1 MSQIQHIS
9 LSQLQGRIA
18 IALADALPLP
28 VWVCAEVADIKI
40 NASGH
45 CYIELIEK
53 NEKTGATEAQ
63 ARATIWRS
71 QVQST
76 VGRFERESG
85 QRLTKGMKILF
96 KATVSH
102 HAVYGMSLQIQQID
116 ALHTLGDMERRR
128 QQTIEQLQ
136 KDGVWDL
143 NRGHQMPI
151 VVQRVAVISSATAAG
166 YQDFMMELSRSN
178 YAIQT
183 ELFEAIMQG
192 ERCDESVVAALYAI
206 AERAEEFDAVAI
218 IRGGGSTGD
227 LECFNSYHLAFAVTQ
242 MPLPVLT
249 GIGHDKD
256 TSVTDMVA
264 HTMLKTPTAVAQWID
279 QQAANFDGALEYCA
293 VTLRDICRQTTHKAT
308 LRLEQMATDVRHLV
322 ERTLQGEAQKLDG
335 LATLVANFA
344 PERIFRLGY
353 AIARKEGK
361 ALASVEGVEVGDTI
375 EVAMADGKLNAK
387 VVEKR
392 KAENGTDAQSKSRD
406 CLQTM
411 PCKKEEKPA

>member
-1 MSQIQHIS
+1 MEQKSHIS
-9 LSQLQGRIA
+9 LAQLQGIIS

-71 QVQST
+71 QVMST
-76 VGRFERESG
+76 VGRFEQESG

-116 ALHTLGDMERRR
+116 ALHTIGDMERRR
-128 QQTIEQLQ
+128 QMTIEQLQ
-136 KDGVWDL
+136 KDGVWDM
-143 NRGHQMPI
+143 NREQPMPL

-166 YQDFMMELSRSN
+166 YRDFMMELARSN
-178 YAIQT
+178 YALHT

-192 ERCDESVVAALYAI
+192 ERSDESIVAALYAI
-206 AERAEEFDAVAI
+206 VARAEEFDAVAI

-227 LECFNSYHLAFAVTQ
+227 LECFNSYHIAFAVTQ

-264 HTMLKTPTAVAQWID
+264 HTMLKTPTAVAQWIEQRAVD
-279 QQAANFDGALEYCA
+279 FDGKLEYCA
-293 VTLRDICRQTTHKAT
+293 IALRDICRQTTHAAT

-322 ERTLQGEAQKLDG
+322 ERTLQGEAQRLDG
-335 LATLVANFA
+335 LSNLVANFA

-361 ALASVEGVEVGDTI
+361 ALASIEGVEVGDTI
-375 EVAMADGKLNAK
+375 DISLADGSLNARII
-387 VVEKR
+387 EK
-392 KAENGTDAQSKSRD
+392 TRD
-406 CLQTM
+406 ERRET
-411 PCKKEEKPA
+411 KDF

>member
-1 MSQIQHIS
+1 MTTVAHIT
-9 LSQLQGRIA
+9 LAQLQGRIS

-28 VWVCAEVADIKI
+28 VWVSAEIADIKI

-71 QVQST
+71 QVMST
-76 VGRFERESG
+76 IGRFEQESG

-96 KATVSH
+96 KATVQH

-116 ALHTLGDMERRR
+116 ALHTIGDMERRR

-136 KDGVWDL
+136 KEGVWDM
-143 NRGHQMPI
+143 NRSLPMPL

-166 YQDFMMELSRSN
+166 YQDFMNELAKSAYR
-178 YAIQT
+178 IKT
-183 ELFEAIMQG
+183 ELFEATMQG
-192 ERCDESVVAALYAI
+192 ERCDESIVTALYAV
-206 AERAEEFDAVAI
+206 AERSDEFDAVAI

-227 LECFNSYHLAFAVTQ
+227 LECYNSYLLAFAVTQ
-242 MPLPVLT
+242 FPLPVLT

-256 TSVTDMVA
+256 TSITDMVA
-264 HTMLKTPTAVAQWID
+264 HTPLKTPTAVAAWID
-279 QQAANFDGALEYCA
+279 GRATDFDGALEYCA
-293 VTLRDICRQTTHKAT
+293 ISLRDICRQATHTAT
-308 LRLEQMATDVRHLV
+308 LRLEQFSAEVRHLA
-322 ERTLQGEAQKLDG
+322 ERTLQSEKQRLDG
-335 LATLVANFA
+335 IANVVANFA

-361 ALASVEGVEVGDTI
+361 ALQSVESISIGDGI
-375 EVAMADGKLNAK
+375 EVALADGVINAK
-387 VVEKR
+387 VVEKLTID
-392 KAENGTDAQSKSRD
+392 N
-406 CLQTM
+406 
-411 PCKKEEKPA
+411 

>member
-1 MSQIQHIS
+1 MGEIQHIS
-9 LSQLQGRIA
+9 LAQLQGRIST
-18 IALADALPLP
+18 ALAEALPLP
-28 VWVCAEVADIKI
+28 VWVCAEVADLKI

-71 QVQST
+71 QVMST
-76 VGRFERESG
+76 IGRFEQESG

-96 KATVSH
+96 KAMVSH

-128 QQTIEQLQ
+128 QMTIEQLQ
-136 KDGVWDL
+136 KEGVWDM
-143 NRGHQMPI
+143 NRSQEMPL
-151 VVQRVAVISSATAAG
+151 VVQRVAIISSATAAG

-178 YAIQT
+178 YALHT

-192 ERCDESVVAALYAI
+192 ERSDESVVAALYAI
-206 AERAEEFDAVAI
+206 AERSDEFDAVAI
-218 IRGGGSTGD
+218 IRGGGSTSD
-227 LECFNSYHLAFAVTQ
+227 LECFNSYNIAFAVTQ

-279 QQAANFDGALEYCA
+279 QRATDFDGALEYCA
-293 VTLRDICRQTTHKAT
+293 ISLRDICRQTTHAAT

-322 ERTLQGEAQKLDG
+322 ERTLQGESQKLDG
-335 LATLVANFA
+335 LQSLVENFA

-375 EVAMADGKLNAK
+375 DISLADGVLNAK
-387 VVEKR
+387 VIEKLTI
-392 KAENGTDAQSKSRD
+392 KDI
-406 CLQTM
+406 
-411 PCKKEEKPA
+411 

>member
-1 MSQIQHIS
+1 MEIIFNLANGQWLTAKMLNIQHIS

-178 YAIQT
+178 YAIHT

-192 ERCDESVVAALYAI
+192 ERCDESVVAALYTI

-361 ALASVEGVEVGDTI
+361 ALASIEGVEVGDTI

-392 KAENGTDAQSKSRD
+392 KTNKS
-406 CLQTM
+406 
-411 PCKKEEKPA
+411 

>member
-1 MSQIQHIS
+1 MTQVQHIS
-9 LSQLQGRIA
+9 LSQLQGRIT

-28 VWVCAEVADIKI
+28 VWVCAEVADLKI

-71 QVQST
+71 QVMST
-76 VGRFERESG
+76 VGRFEKESG

-102 HAVYGMSLQIQQID
+102 HAVYGMSLQILEIN
-116 ALHTLGDMERRR
+116 AEHTIGDMERRK
-128 QQTIEQLQ
+128 QLCIEQLQ
-136 KDGVWDL
+136 KEGVWDL
-143 NRGHQMPI
+143 NRKQELPL
-151 VVQRVAVISSATAAG
+151 VVERVAVISSATAAG
-166 YQDFMMELSRSN
+166 YQDFMKELERSA
-178 YAIQT
+178 YHIKT

-192 ERCDESVVAALYAI
+192 ESCDASIVAALYAI
-206 AERAEEFDAVAI
+206 ADRADEFDAVAI

-227 LECFNSYHLAFAVTQ
+227 LECYNSYHLAFAVTQ
-242 MPLPVLT
+242 MPLPILT

-256 TSVTDMVA
+256 MSVTDMVA

-279 QQAANFDGALEYCA
+279 QRATEFDGALEYCA
-293 VTLRDICRQTTHKAT
+293 ITLRDICRQTTHAAA
-308 LRLEQMATDVRHLV
+308 LRLEQMSAEVRHLV
-322 ERTLQGEAQKLDG
+322 ERTLQGEAQRLDG
-335 LATLVANFA
+335 LKSLVENFA

-361 ALASVEGVEVGDTI
+361 ALASVEGIEVGDTI
-375 EVAMADGKLNAK
+375 DISLTDGTLNAK
-387 VVEKR
+387 VIEKTKDER
-392 KAENGTDAQSKSRD
+392 N
-406 CLQTM
+406 
-411 PCKKEEKPA
+411 

>member
-1 MSQIQHIS
+1 MNSVQHIT
-9 LSQLQGRIA
+9 LSQLQGRIT

-28 VWVCAEVADIKI
+28 VWVCAEVADLKI

-71 QVQST
+71 QVMST
-76 VGRFERESG
+76 IGRFEQESG
-85 QRLTKGMKILF
+85 QRLAKGMKILF

-102 HAVYGMSLQIQQID
+102 HAVYGMSLQIQEID
-116 ALHTLGDMERRR
+116 ALHTIGDMERRR

-136 KDGVWDL
+136 KEGVWDA
-143 NRGHQMPI
+143 NRSLPMPL

-166 YQDFMMELSRSN
+166 YQDFMNELSRSA
-178 YAIQT
+178 YRIET
-183 ELFEAIMQG
+183 ELFEATMQG
-192 ERCDESVVAALYAI
+192 ERCDESIVTALYAV
-206 AERAEEFDAVAI
+206 AERAEDFDAVAI

-227 LECFNSYHLAFAVTQ
+227 LECYNSYLLAFAVTQ
-242 MPLPVLT
+242 FPLPVLT

-279 QQAANFDGALEYCA
+279 QRAIDLDGALEYCA
-293 VTLRDICRQTTHKAT
+293 ITLRDICRQTTHSAT
-308 LRLEQMATDVRHLV
+308 LRLEQLSAEVRHLA
-322 ERTLQGEAQKLDG
+322 ERTMQSEGQKLYSI
-335 LATLVANFA
+335 ATLVANFA

-353 AIARKEGK
+353 AIARKEGR

-375 EVAMADGKLNAK
+375 DISLADGTLNAK
-387 VVEKR
+387 IVEKL
-392 KAENGTDAQSKSRD
+392 TI
-406 CLQTM
+406 
-411 PCKKEEKPA
+411 KEI

>member
-1 MSQIQHIS
+1 MNQVQHIT
-9 LSQLQGRIA
+9 LSQLQGRIS
-18 IALADALPLP
+18 IALAEALPLP
-28 VWVCAEVADIKI
+28 VWVCAEVADMKI

-71 QVQST
+71 QVMST
-76 VGRFERESG
+76 IGRFERETG

-96 KATVSH
+96 KATVQH

-116 ALHTLGDMERRR
+116 ALHTIGDMERRR

-136 KDGVWDL
+136 KEGVWEQ
-143 NRGHQMPI
+143 NRSLPMPL

-166 YQDFMMELSRSN
+166 YQDFMKELGRSA
-178 YAIQT
+178 YRIKT
-183 ELFEAIMQG
+183 ELFEATMQG
-192 ERCDESVVAALYAI
+192 ERCDESIVAALYAV
-206 AERAEEFDAVAI
+206 AERNDEFDAVAI
-218 IRGGGSTGD
+218 IRGGGSTSD
-227 LECFNSYHLAFAVTQ
+227 LECYNSYLLAFAVTQ
-242 MPLPVLT
+242 FSLPVLT

-264 HTMLKTPTAVAQWID
+264 HTMLKTPTAVAAWLNQRTAD
-279 QQAANFDGALEYCA
+279 LDGALEYFA
-293 VTLRDICRQTTHKAT
+293 ISLRDICRQSTHLAA
-308 LRLEQMATDVRHLV
+308 LRLENFSAEVRHLA

-335 LATLVANFA
+335 IATLVANFA

-361 ALASVEGVEVGDTI
+361 ALQSVEDVVVGDTI
-375 EVAMADGKLNAK
+375 NISLA
-387 VVEKR
+387 
-392 KAENGTDAQSKSRD
+392 NGEIESKITKITKS
-406 CLQTM
+406 
-411 PCKKEEKPA
+411 

>member
-1 MSQIQHIS
+1 MEEKKHIT
-9 LSQLQGRIA
+9 LAQLQGI
-18 IALADALPLP
+18 ISITLADTFSQP
-28 VWVCAEVADIKI
+28 VWVCAEVADLKI

-71 QVQST
+71 QVASIK
-76 VGRFERESG
+76 GRFEQESG

-102 HAVYGMSLQIQQID
+102 HAVYGISLQILEIN
-116 ALHTLGDMERRR
+116 AEHTIGDMERRK
-128 QQTIEQLQ
+128 QLCIEQLQ
-136 KDGVWDL
+136 KEGVWDL
-143 NRGHQMPI
+143 NRKQELPL
-151 VVQRVAVISSATAAG
+151 VVERVAVISSATAAG
-166 YQDFMMELSRSN
+166 YQDFMKELERSA
-178 YAIQT
+178 YHIKT

-192 ERCDESVVAALYAI
+192 ESCDASIVAALYAI
-206 AERAEEFDAVAI
+206 ADKADEFDAVAI

-227 LECFNSYHLAFAVTQ
+227 LECYNSYHLAFAVTQ
-242 MPLPVLT
+242 MPLPILT

-256 TSVTDMVA
+256 MSVTDMVA

-279 QQAANFDGALEYCA
+279 RRAAEFDGTLEYCA
-293 VTLRDICRQTTHKAT
+293 ITLRDICRQTTHAAA
-308 LRLEQMATDVRHLV
+308 LRLEQMSAEVRHLA

-335 LATLVANFA
+335 LKSLVENFA

-361 ALASVEGVEVGDTI
+361 ALASVEGIEVGDTI
-375 EVAMADGKLNAK
+375 DILLADGTLNVK
-387 VVEKR
+387 VIEKR
-392 KAENGTDAQSKSRD
+392 KTEN
-406 CLQTM
+406 
-411 PCKKEEKPA
+411 

>member
-1 MSQIQHIS
+1 MNKVQHIT
-9 LSQLQGRIA
+9 LAQLQGIIS

-45 CYIELIEK
+45 CYIDLIEK

-71 QVQST
+71 QVMST
-76 VGRFERESG
+76 VGRFERETG
-85 QRLTKGMKILF
+85 QRLVKGMKILF
-96 KATVSH
+96 KAAVSH

-116 ALHTLGDMERRR
+116 ALHTIGDMERRR

-136 KDGVWDL
+136 REGVWDL
-143 NRGHQMPI
+143 NRGQQMPL
-151 VVQRVAVISSATAAG
+151 VVQRVAIISSATAAG
-166 YQDFMMELSRSN
+166 YQDFMMELSSSN
-178 YAIQT
+178 YAIHT
-183 ELFEAIMQG
+183 ELFEATMQG
-192 ERCDESVVAALYAI
+192 ESCSESVVAALYDI
-206 AERAEEFDAVAI
+206 ADRAEEFDAVAI
-218 IRGGGSTGD
+218 IRGGGSTSD
-227 LECFNSYHLAFAVTQ
+227 LECFNAYDIAFAVTQ
-242 MPLPVLT
+242 FPLPVLT

-264 HTMLKTPTAVAQWID
+264 HTMLKTPTAVAQWIN
-279 QQAANFDGALEYCA
+279 QRAADFDGALEYCA
-293 VTLRDICRQTTHKAT
+293 ISLRDICRQTTHAAA
-308 LRLEQMATDVRHLV
+308 LRLEQMSAEVRHLA

-335 LATLVANFA
+335 LSNLVANFA

-375 EVAMADGKLNAK
+375 NISLADGEID
-387 VVEKR
+387 VRVIEKR
-392 KAENGTDAQSKSRD
+392 EIITH
-406 CLQTM
+406 
-411 PCKKEEKPA
+411 

>member
-1 MSQIQHIS
+1 MNAIEHIT
-9 LSQLQGRIA
+9 LSQLQGRIT

-71 QVQST
+71 QVMST
-76 VGRFERESG
+76 VGRFEQESG
-85 QRLTKGMKILF
+85 QRLAKGMKILF

-116 ALHTLGDMERRR
+116 ALHTIGDMERRK
-128 QQTIEQLQ
+128 QLCIEQLQ
-136 KDGVWDL
+136 KEGVWDS
-143 NRGHQMPI
+143 NREQQMPL
-151 VVQRVAVISSATAAG
+151 VVERVAVISSATAAG
-166 YQDFMMELSRSN
+166 YQDFMNELARSA
-178 YAIQT
+178 YRIKT
-183 ELFEAIMQG
+183 ELFEATMQG
-192 ERCDESVVAALYAI
+192 ESCDESIVAALYAI

-218 IRGGGSTGD
+218 IRGGGSTSD
-227 LECFNSYHLAFAVTQ
+227 LECYNSYRLAFTVTQ
-242 MPLPVLT
+242 MPLPILT

-264 HTMLKTPTAVAQWID
+264 HTLLKTPTAVAQWID
-279 QQAANFDGALEYCA
+279 QRAADFDGTLEYCA
-293 VTLRDICRQTTHKAT
+293 ITLRDICRQTTHAAT
-308 LRLEQMATDVRHLV
+308 LRLEQMSADVRHLA

-335 LATLVANFA
+335 LKTLVENFA

-361 ALASVEGVEVGDTI
+361 ALASVEGIEEGDTI
-375 EVAMADGKLNAK
+375 DISLADGVLNAK
-387 VVEKR
+387 VIEKTRVER
-392 KAENGTDAQSKSRD
+392 RETR
-406 CLQTM
+406 
-411 PCKKEEKPA
+411 EF

>member
-1 MSQIQHIS
+1 MEKSHIT
-9 LSQLQGRIA
+9 LAQLQGIIS

-71 QVQST
+71 QVMST
-76 VGRFERESG
+76 VGRFEQESG
-85 QRLTKGMKILF
+85 QRLAKGMKILF

-116 ALHTLGDMERRR
+116 ALHTIGDMERRK
-128 QQTIEQLQ
+128 QLCIEQLQ
-136 KDGVWDL
+136 KEGVWDL
-143 NRGHQMPI
+143 NRAQQMPL
-151 VVQRVAVISSATAAG
+151 VVERVAVISSATAAG
-166 YQDFMMELSRSN
+166 YQDFMNELARSA
-178 YAIQT
+178 YRIKT
-183 ELFEAIMQG
+183 ELFEATMQG
-192 ERCDESVVAALYAI
+192 ESCDESIVAALYAI

-218 IRGGGSTGD
+218 IRGGGSTSD
-227 LECFNSYHLAFAVTQ
+227 LECYNSYHLAFAVTQ
-242 MPLPVLT
+242 MPLPILT

-279 QQAANFDGALEYCA
+279 QRAADFDGALEYCA
-293 VTLRDICRQTTHKAT
+293 ITLRDICRQTTHAAT
-308 LRLEQMATDVRHLV
+308 LRLEQMAADVRHLA

-335 LATLVANFA
+335 LKTLVENFA

-361 ALASVEGVEVGDTI
+361 ALASIEGVEVGDTI
-375 EVAMADGKLNAK
+375 DISLADGDINA
-387 VVEKR
+387 VIAQIKR
-392 KAENGTDAQSKSRD
+392 
-406 CLQTM
+406 
-411 PCKKEEKPA
+411 

>member
-1 MSQIQHIS
+1 MNNIQHIT
-9 LSQLQGRIA
+9 LAQLQGRIS
-18 IALADALPLP
+18 IALAEAIPLP

-45 CYIELIEK
+45 CYIDLIEK

-71 QVQST
+71 QVMST
-76 VGRFERESG
+76 VGRFEQESG
-85 QRLTKGMKILF
+85 QRLAKGMKILF

-102 HAVYGMSLQIQQID
+102 HAVYGMSLQILQID

-136 KDGVWDL
+136 KEGVWDE
-143 NRGHQMPI
+143 NRSQTMPL

-166 YQDFMMELSRSN
+166 YQDFMMELSRSG
-178 YAIQT
+178 YAIHT
-183 ELFEAIMQG
+183 ELFEAVMQG
-192 ERCDESVVAALYAI
+192 ESCDASVVAALYAI
-206 AERAEEFDAVAI
+206 AERADEFDAVAI
-218 IRGGGSTGD
+218 IRGGGSTSD
-227 LECFNSYHLAFAVTQ
+227 LECFNAYDIALTVAQF
-242 MPLPVLT
+242 PLPVLT

-264 HTMLKTPTAVAQWID
+264 HTMLKTPTAVAQWIN
-279 QQAANFDGALEYCA
+279 QRAADFDGALEYLA
-293 VTLRDICRQTTHKAT
+293 ISLRDICRQTTHAAA
-308 LRLEQMATDVRHLV
+308 LRLEQMAADVRHLA

-335 LATLVANFA
+335 LESLVANFA

-361 ALASVEGVEVGDTI
+361 ALASVEGIEVGDTI
-375 EVAMADGKLNAK
+375 DISLADGTLNAK
-387 VVEKR
+387 IVEKR
-392 KAENGTDAQSKSRD
+392 NTENY
-406 CLQTM
+406 
-411 PCKKEEKPA
+411 

>member
-1 MSQIQHIS
+1 MEKSHIT
-9 LSQLQGRIA
+9 LAQLQGIIS

-71 QVQST
+71 QVMST
-76 VGRFERESG
+76 VGRFEQESG
-85 QRLTKGMKILF
+85 QRLAKGMKILF

-102 HAVYGMSLQIQQID
+102 HAVYGMSLQSQQID
-116 ALHTLGDMERRR
+116 ALHTIGDMERRK
-128 QQTIEQLQ
+128 QLCIEQLQ
-136 KDGVWDL
+136 KEGVWDL
-143 NRGHQMPI
+143 NRTQQMPL
-151 VVQRVAVISSATAAG
+151 VVERVAVISSATAAG
-166 YQDFMMELSRSN
+166 YQDFMNELARSA
-178 YAIQT
+178 YRIKT
-183 ELFEAIMQG
+183 ELFEATMQG
-192 ERCDESVVAALYAI
+192 ESCDESIVAALYAI

-218 IRGGGSTGD
+218 IRGGGSTSD
-227 LECFNSYHLAFAVTQ
+227 LECYNSYHLAFAVTQ
-242 MPLPVLT
+242 MPLPILT

-264 HTMLKTPTAVAQWID
+264 HTMLKTPTAVAQWIN
-279 QQAANFDGALEYCA
+279 QRAADFDGALEYCA
-293 VTLRDICRQTTHKAT
+293 ITLRDICRQTTYAAT
-308 LRLEQMATDVRHLV
+308 LRLEQMAADVRHLA

-335 LATLVANFA
+335 LKSLVENFA

-361 ALASVEGVEVGDTI
+361 ALASIEGVEVGDTI
-375 EVAMADGKLNAK
+375 DISLADGDINA
-387 VVEKR
+387 VIAQIKR
-392 KAENGTDAQSKSRD
+392 
-406 CLQTM
+406 
-411 PCKKEEKPA
+411 

>member
-1 MSQIQHIS
+1 MSDIKHIS
-9 LSQLQGRIA
+9 LSQLQGRIS
-18 IALADALPLP
+18 IALAEALPLP

-71 QVQST
+71 QVMST
-76 VGRFERESG
+76 IGRFEQESG
-85 QRLTKGMKILF
+85 QRLMKGMKILF

-116 ALHTLGDMERRR
+116 SLHTIGDMERRR
-128 QQTIEQLQ
+128 QMTIEQLQ
-136 KDGVWDL
+136 KDGVWEQ
-143 NRGHQMPI
+143 NRSQAMPL
-151 VVQRVAVISSATAAG
+151 VVQRIAVISSATAAG
-166 YQDFMMELSRSN
+166 YRDFMMELGRSG
-178 YAIQT
+178 YALRT

-192 ERCDESVVAALYAI
+192 ERSDESIVAALYAI
-206 AERAEEFDAVAI
+206 AERREEFDAVAI

-264 HTMLKTPTAVAQWID
+264 HTMLKTPTAVAQWIEQRATD
-279 QQAANFDGALEYCA
+279 FDGALEYCA
-293 VTLRDICRQTTHKAT
+293 ITLRDICRQTTHAAT

-335 LATLVANFA
+335 LANLVANFA

-353 AIARKEGK
+353 AIARKEGV
-361 ALASVEGVEVGDTI
+361 ALASVENVDVGDVI
-375 EVAMADGKLNAK
+375 NIAIADGELNAT

-392 KAENGTDAQSKSRD
+392 KAENVAPIKNGI
-406 CLQTM
+406 
-411 PCKKEEKPA
+411 

>member
-1 MSQIQHIS
+1 MTTVAHIT
-9 LSQLQGRIA
+9 LAQLQGRIS

-28 VWVCAEVADIKI
+28 VWVSAEIADIKI

-71 QVQST
+71 QVMST
-76 VGRFERESG
+76 IGRFEQESG

-96 KATVSH
+96 KATVQH

-116 ALHTLGDMERRR
+116 ALHTIGDMERRR

-136 KDGVWDL
+136 KEGVWDM
-143 NRGHQMPI
+143 NRSLPMPL

-166 YQDFMMELSRSN
+166 YQDFMNELAKSAYR
-178 YAIQT
+178 IKT
-183 ELFEAIMQG
+183 ELFEATMQG
-192 ERCDESVVAALYAI
+192 ERCDESIVTALYAV
-206 AERAEEFDAVAI
+206 AERSDEFDAVAI

-227 LECFNSYHLAFAVTQ
+227 LECYNSYLLAFAVTQ
-242 MPLPVLT
+242 FPLPVLT

-256 TSVTDMVA
+256 TSITDMVA
-264 HTMLKTPTAVAQWID
+264 HTPLKTPTAVAAWID
-279 QQAANFDGALEYCA
+279 GRATDFDGALEYCA
-293 VTLRDICRQTTHKAT
+293 ISLRDICRQATHTAT
-308 LRLEQMATDVRHLV
+308 LRLEQFSAEVRHLA
-322 ERTLQGEAQKLDG
+322 ERTLQSEKQRLDG
-335 LATLVANFA
+335 IANVVANFA

-361 ALASVEGVEVGDTI
+361 ALQSVESISIGDGI
-375 EVAMADGKLNAK
+375 EVALADGVINAK
-387 VVEKR
+387 VIEKLTID
-392 KAENGTDAQSKSRD
+392 N
-406 CLQTM
+406 
-411 PCKKEEKPA
+411 

>member
-1 MSQIQHIS
+1 MEQKSHIT
-9 LSQLQGRIA
+9 LAQLQGIIS

-71 QVQST
+71 QVMST
-76 VGRFERESG
+76 VGRFEQESG

-116 ALHTLGDMERRR
+116 ALHTIGDMERRR
-128 QQTIEQLQ
+128 QMTIEQLQ
-136 KDGVWDL
+136 KDGVWDM
-143 NRGHQMPI
+143 NREQPMPL

-166 YQDFMMELSRSN
+166 YRDFMMELARSN
-178 YAIQT
+178 YALHT

-192 ERCDESVVAALYAI
+192 ERSDESIVAALYAI
-206 AERAEEFDAVAI
+206 AARAEEFDAVAI

-279 QQAANFDGALEYCA
+279 QRATDFDGALEYCA
-293 VTLRDICRQTTHKAT
+293 ISLRDICRQTTHAAT
-308 LRLEQMATDVRHLV
+308 LRLEQMATDIRHLV

-335 LATLVANFA
+335 LTNLVANFA

-361 ALASVEGVEVGDTI
+361 ALASVEGIEVGDTI
-375 EVAMADGKLNAK
+375 DISLADGTLNARII
-387 VVEKR
+387 EK
-392 KAENGTDAQSKSRD
+392 KRD
-406 CLQTM
+406 KRRETRDF
-411 PCKKEEKPA
+411 

>member
-1 MSQIQHIS
+1 MTNVQHIS
-9 LSQLQGRIA
+9 LAQLQGIIS

-71 QVQST
+71 QVMST
-76 VGRFERESG
+76 VGRFEQESG

-116 ALHTLGDMERRR
+116 ALHTIGDMERRR
-128 QQTIEQLQ
+128 QMTIEQLQ
-136 KDGVWDL
+136 KDGVWDM
-143 NRGHQMPI
+143 NREQPMPL

-166 YQDFMMELSRSN
+166 YRDFMMELARSN
-178 YAIQT
+178 YALHT

-192 ERCDESVVAALYAI
+192 ERSDESIVAALYAI
-206 AERAEEFDAVAI
+206 AARAEEFDAVAI

-227 LECFNSYHLAFAVTQ
+227 LECFNSYHIAFAVTQ

-264 HTMLKTPTAVAQWID
+264 HTMLKTPTAVAQWIEQRAVD
-279 QQAANFDGALEYCA
+279 FDGKLEYCA
-293 VTLRDICRQTTHKAT
+293 IALRDICRQTTHAAT

-335 LATLVANFA
+335 LSNLVANFA

-353 AIARKEGK
+353 AIARKEGR
-361 ALASVEGVEVGDTI
+361 ALASIEGIEVGDTI
-375 EVAMADGKLNAK
+375 DISLADGSLNAR
-387 VVEKR
+387 VIEK
-392 KAENGTDAQSKSRD
+392 TRD
-406 CLQTM
+406 ERRET
-411 PCKKEEKPA
+411 KDF

>member
-1 MSQIQHIS
+1 MNSVQHIT
-9 LSQLQGRIA
+9 LSQLQGRIT
-18 IALADALPLP
+18 IALAEALPLP
-28 VWVCAEVADIKI
+28 VWVCAEVADLKI

-71 QVQST
+71 QVMST
-76 VGRFERESG
+76 IGRFEQESG

-116 ALHTLGDMERRR
+116 AVHTIGDMERRK
-128 QQTIEQLQ
+128 QLCIEQLQ
-136 KDGVWDL
+136 KEGVWDT
-143 NRGHQMPI
+143 NRSLPMPL

-166 YQDFMMELSRSN
+166 YQDFMNELGRSA
-178 YAIQT
+178 YRIET
-183 ELFEAIMQG
+183 ELFDATMQG
-192 ERCDESVVAALYAI
+192 ERCDESIVAALYAV
-206 AERAEEFDAVAI
+206 AERSDEFDAVAI

-227 LECFNSYHLAFAVTQ
+227 LECYNSYHLAFAVTQ

-264 HTMLKTPTAVAQWID
+264 HTLLKTPTAVAAWLNQR
-279 QQAANFDGALEYCA
+279 AADFDGALEYCA
-293 VTLRDICRQTTHKAT
+293 ITLRDICRQATHSAA
-308 LRLEQMATDVRHLV
+308 LRLEHFSAEVRHIA
-322 ERTLQGEAQKLDG
+322 ERTLQSEKQRLDG
-335 LATLVANFA
+335 IATVVANFA

-361 ALASVEGVEVGDTI
+361 ALQSVDSVEVGDTI
-375 EVAMADGKLNAK
+375 NIALADGELNAK

-392 KAENGTDAQSKSRD
+392 KTLRQ
-406 CLQTM
+406 
-411 PCKKEEKPA
+411 

>member
-1 MSQIQHIS
+1 MEKSHIT
-9 LSQLQGRIA
+9 LAQLQGIIS

-71 QVQST
+71 QVMST
-76 VGRFERESG
+76 VGRFEQESG
-85 QRLTKGMKILF
+85 QRLAKGMKILF

-116 ALHTLGDMERRR
+116 ALHTIGDMERRK
-128 QQTIEQLQ
+128 QLCIEQLQ
-136 KDGVWDL
+136 KEGVWDL
-143 NRGHQMPI
+143 NRTQQMPL
-151 VVQRVAVISSATAAG
+151 VVERVAVISSATAAG
-166 YQDFMMELSRSN
+166 YQDFMNELARSA
-178 YAIQT
+178 YRIKT
-183 ELFEAIMQG
+183 ELFEATMQG
-192 ERCDESVVAALYAI
+192 ESCDESIVAALYAI

-218 IRGGGSTGD
+218 IRGGGSTSD
-227 LECFNSYHLAFAVTQ
+227 LEWFNSYNIALTVTQ

-279 QQAANFDGALEYCA
+279 QRATDFDGALEYFA
-293 VTLRDICRQTTHKAT
+293 ISLRDICRNTTHTAT
-308 LRLEQMATDVRHLV
+308 LRLEQMATDIRHLV
-322 ERTLQGEAQKLDG
+322 ERTLQGEAQRLDG
-335 LATLVANFA
+335 LKTLVENFA

-375 EVAMADGKLNAK
+375 DISLADGDINA
-387 VVEKR
+387 VIAQIKR
-392 KAENGTDAQSKSRD
+392 
-406 CLQTM
+406 
-411 PCKKEEKPA
+411 

>member
-1 MSQIQHIS
+1 MEQRNHIT
-9 LSQLQGRIA
+9 LAQLQGIIS

-28 VWVCAEVADIKI
+28 VWVCAEIADIKI

-71 QVQST
+71 QVMST
-76 VGRFERESG
+76 IGRFEQESG

-96 KATVSH
+96 KATVQH

-116 ALHTLGDMERRR
+116 ALHTIGDMERRK
-128 QQTIEQLQ
+128 QLCIEQLQ
-136 KDGVWDL
+136 KEGVWDM
-143 NRGHQMPI
+143 NRSLLMPL

-166 YQDFMMELSRSN
+166 YQDFMKELGRSP
-178 YAIQT
+178 YRIET
-183 ELFEAIMQG
+183 ELFEATMQG
-192 ERCDESVVAALYAI
+192 ERCDESIVVALYAI

-218 IRGGGSTGD
+218 IRGGGSTSD
-227 LECFNSYHLAFAVTQ
+227 LECYNSYHLAFAVTQ
-242 MPLPVLT
+242 MPLPILT

-279 QQAANFDGALEYCA
+279 QRAADFDGALEYCA
-293 VTLRDICRQTTHKAT
+293 ISLRDICRQATHSAA
-308 LRLEQMATDVRHLV
+308 LRLEQFSAEVRHLA
-322 ERTLQGEAQKLDG
+322 ERTLQSEAQRLDG
-335 LATLVANFA
+335 IANLVANFA

-361 ALASVEGVEVGDTI
+361 ALQSVEDVAIDDTI
-375 EVAMADGKLNAK
+375 NISLA
-387 VVEKR
+387 
-392 KAENGTDAQSKSRD
+392 NGEIESKITKITKS
-406 CLQTM
+406 
-411 PCKKEEKPA
+411 

>member
-1 MSQIQHIS
+1 MDSNRHIT
-9 LSQLQGRIA
+9 LAQLQGRIS

-28 VWVCAEVADIKI
+28 VWVSAEIADIKI

-71 QVQST
+71 QVMST
-76 VGRFERESG
+76 IGRFEQESG
-85 QRLTKGMKILF
+85 QRLAKGMKILF

-116 ALHTLGDMERRR
+116 ALHTIGDMERRR

-136 KDGVWDL
+136 KEGVWEQ
-143 NRGHQMPI
+143 NRSLPMPL

-166 YQDFMMELSRSN
+166 YQDFMKELSRSA
-178 YAIQT
+178 YRIKT
-183 ELFEAIMQG
+183 ELFEATMQG
-192 ERCDESVVAALYAI
+192 ERCDESIVAALYAV
-206 AERAEEFDAVAI
+206 AERSDEFDAVAI

-227 LECFNSYHLAFAVTQ
+227 LECYNSYLLAFAVTQ
-242 MPLPVLT
+242 FPLPVLT

-264 HTMLKTPTAVAQWID
+264 HTPLKTPTAVAAWID
-279 QQAANFDGALEYCA
+279 GRATDFDGALEYCA
-293 VTLRDICRQTTHKAT
+293 ISLRDICRQATHSAA
-308 LRLEQMATDVRHLV
+308 LRLEQFSADVRHLA
-322 ERTLQGEAQKLDG
+322 ERTLQSEKQRLEGIAN
-335 LATLVANFA
+335 LVANFA

-361 ALASVEGVEVGDTI
+361 ALQSIEDVGVSDNI
-375 EVAMADGKLNAK
+375 EVALADGVINAK
-387 VVEKR
+387 VVEKLR
-392 KAENGTDAQSKSRD
+392 IEN
-406 CLQTM
+406 
-411 PCKKEEKPA
+411 